1 MRAASFLRMT
11 NCNTFAGSFPCP
23 IPWAWKMGSIF
34 DSHPARLSNLRDK
47 IWSLDA
53 VEWKMT
59 PVFDSWPG
67 REYNLR
73 GQIRVSTWSRIWFG
87 GSNWGIDLQEGQF
100 GGPFYPSDHPEHQI
114 WGSFSPFRQLGSQI
128 WGVKLD
134 QRPPGRVIWGS
145 FLHHRPVRHPNL
157 GIILVSSTSRKGN
170 LGGQIRLFTCFTPK
184 TFTHYLIVEGIG
196 TPIFFENKVIDLLD
210 SLSKGV
216 RFGTRAGRKWEQE
229 HRFEVLKAWK
239 WKEAPPPPLF
249 LG

>member
-1 MRAASFLRMT
+1 
-11 NCNTFAGSFPCP
+11 
-23 IPWAWKMGSIF
+23 MGSIF
-34 DSHPARLSNLRDK
+34 DSHAARLSNFGGQDL
-47 IWSLDA
+47 IA
-53 VEWKMT
+53 
-59 PVFDSWPG
+59 G
-67 REYNLR
+67 CR
-73 GQIRVSTWSRIWFG
+73 GMKNAPCFWLLTWSRIWFG

-170 LGGQIRLFTCFTPK
+170 LGGQIRPPTSRKANLGGQIRVSTSRRSNLEGRIRLFTCFTQK
-184 TFTHYLIVEGIG
+184 IFTHYLIVEGIE

-210 SLSKGV
+210 SLSKGA
-216 RFGTRAGRKWEQE
+216 RFGTRVGREWEQE
-229 HRFEVLKAWK
+229 HRFEVLKAWEVK
-239 WKEAPPPPLF
+239 RGASSPL
-249 LG
+249 LSG